1 MIILAIRVL
10 MMAIVLRILLVR
22 RLIRVI
28 LGAIMISVNERALR
42 PLSFLP
48 LRKLIILVLFLFF

>member
-10 MMAIVLRILLVR
+10 LMAIVLRILLVR

-28 LGAIMISVNERALR
+28 LGAIMISVNERTLG